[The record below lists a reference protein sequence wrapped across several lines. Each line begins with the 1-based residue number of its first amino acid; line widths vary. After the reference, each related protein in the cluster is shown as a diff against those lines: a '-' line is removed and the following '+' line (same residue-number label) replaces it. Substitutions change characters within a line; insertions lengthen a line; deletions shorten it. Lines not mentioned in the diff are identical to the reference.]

1 MENYIEIVGYSA
13 SAFIMGSFLIFNN
26 IKLLRIIN
34 GIGCLLFV
42 AYGFLIDSWP
52 IIIPNVFIFLVQVY
66 YLLFKKQ
73 DAS

>member
-1 MENYIEIVGYSA
+1 MENYVEIIGYST

-42 AYGFLIDSWP
+42 LYGYFIDSWP
-52 IIIPNVFIFLVQVY
+52 IIIPNVFIFVVQIY
-66 YLLFKKQ
+66 YLFIHKDK
-73 DAS
+73 S

>member
-1 MENYIEIVGYSA
+1 MENYVEIIGYSA

-42 AYGFLIDSWP
+42 LYGYFIDSWP
-52 IIIPNVFIFLVQVY
+52 IIIPNVFIFVVQIY
-66 YLLFKKQ
+66 YLFIHKDK
-73 DAS
+73 S

>member
-1 MENYIEIVGYSA
+1 MENYVEIIGYSA

-42 AYGFLIDSWP
+42 LYGYFIDSWP
-52 IIIPNVFIFLVQVY
+52 IIIPNVFIFVVQIY
-66 YLLFKKQ
+66 YLFIHKDQ
-73 DAS
+73 S

>member
-1 MENYIEIVGYSA
+1 MENYVEIIGYSA

-42 AYGFLIDSWP
+42 LYGYFIDSWP
-52 IIIPNVFIFLVQVY
+52 IIIPNIFIFLVQIY
-66 YLLFKKQ
+66 YLFIHKDK
-73 DAS
+73 S

>member
-1 MENYIEIVGYSA
+1 MENYVEIIGYSA

-42 AYGFLIDSWP
+42 VYGYFIDSWP
-52 IIIPNVFIFLVQVY
+52 IIIPNVFIFLVQIY
-66 YLLFKKQ
+66 YLFIHKDK
-73 DAS
+73 S

>member
-1 MENYIEIVGYSA
+1 MENYVEIIGYSA

-42 AYGFLIDSWP
+42 LYGYLIDSWP
-52 IIIPNVFIFLVQVY
+52 IIIPNVFIFLVQIY
-66 YLLFKKQ
+66 YLFIHKDK
-73 DAS
+73 S